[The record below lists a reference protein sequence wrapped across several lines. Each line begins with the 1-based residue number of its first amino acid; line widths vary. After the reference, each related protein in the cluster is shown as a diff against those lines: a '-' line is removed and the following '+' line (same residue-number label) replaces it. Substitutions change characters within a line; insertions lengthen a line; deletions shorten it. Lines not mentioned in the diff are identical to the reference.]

1 MIINGVEHM
10 IEQVVEDVPSVDAS
24 GMYNKKLSKF

>member
-10 IEQVVEDVPSVDAS
+10 IEQVVEDVPTSSAT
-24 GMYNKKLSKF
+24 GMCNNKNCQ